1 MGQYDPEVHY
11 VTCTCYSVN
20 HTIEFVANDD
30 PEDEDLMYVAVQLHR
45 YEWWRRLWIGIRY
58 ILGYRSVY
66 GHWDCTSLGEL
77 EVAKLRA
84 FLDVAATRRG

>member
-1 MGQYDPEVHY
+1 MYDPETHY
-11 VTCTCYSVN
+11 VTCTCHSVD

-30 PEDEDLMYVAVQLHR
+30 SEDDDLMYVAVQLHR
-45 YEWWRRLWIGIRY
+45 HPWWRRLWVGIRY

-77 EVAKLRA
+77 EVAKLQA
-84 FLDVAATRRG
+84 FLKVAAARRGV